1 MTSKKDVDAAIKSII
16 TFMGEHN
23 PAYHANS
30 MIALLD
36 DPKVVDRVKAMVKEP
51 EYEHGTL
58 VARICG
64 VETARVLHQATR
76 AYSQKLGYAF
86 DSETGHWSL
95 KL

>member
-23 PAYHANS
+23 PGYDAIS
-30 MIALLD
+30 MSALLD
-36 DPKVVDRVKAMVKEP
+36 DPKVVDRVKA
-51 EYEHGTL
+51 L

-64 VETARVLHQATR
+64 VETARVLYQATR
-76 AYSQKLGYAF
+76 AYSQKLGYVF